1 MSITNILDDLSTV
14 IDQCMKLNNEYV
26 KKHDELKTVYS
37 SYVSLSNQ
45 CKDNDE
51 ELNYYLYKLLNE
63 TDKKL
68 ISKSKFNC
76 LINEQKDWM
85 NEFDD
90 INKELSKLYPNT
102 Y

>member
-1 MSITNILDDLSTV
+1 MKDLSAV
-14 IDQCMKLNNEYV
+14 IDQCVKLNNEYI
-26 KKHDELKTVYS
+26 KKHDELKTVFN
-37 SYVSLSNQ
+37 SYVSLNKQ

-76 LINEQKDWM
+76 LIDEQKDWM
-85 NEFDD
+85 NEFHD
-90 INKELSKLYPNT
+90 INKKLSKLYPNT